1 MLTVRKIYI
10 INAILILSG
19 WQSLLFGQVSSQLGR
34 FEAEYNQG
42 CDPFKIILTETD
54 TFPDE
59 TVIQYDFTNNGIFE
73 GFEDGE
79 EISYIYDTPGNYT
92 IIQLTGID
100 EPGFSKTDTMEVIVR
115 ESVNP
120 DYSIFTC
127 ENNGAK
133 IEILPDAYDQHKIYF
148 TPSDSVIVNSGEPV
162 PAFIYPPGTHSVTVK
177 GLFDGA
183 KENCASV
190 TKAFTTINNLIPADL
205 DQVALLNKN
214 NITGSVELQ
223 YDLQPDIIYDL
234 QTAIDFP
241 AGFQSMEFLD
251 NSSSSLI
258 IDSLDTENN
267 INIFRIAAFDACQ
280 NTNLYSDTISTIS
293 IDVRAENGQN
303 RVEWN
308 SFPLSF
314 SDYQLFRNNQSFQ
327 NFTNVNL
334 KVFVDSNV
342 ECFTNYCYSIQY
354 TNSNG
359 GISLSDTICV
369 ESFIIYFPPSIKN
382 TTASVDGVNIDL
394 NWDDPENA
402 TITSYFIQREI
413 EDDVFATIDSTLVN
427 QYTDTGL
434 DTDTRG
440 FCYRINYLDECRNRS
455 NLGDLTCTIFLTI
468 ENNQLIEWNRYT
480 GWQNGVKEYVVEVYN
495 ENGIFEKEINV
506 GLNRWYEDT
515 TFLSRQIIQYRIRAE
530 SNDDPALIT
539 HSNFVIQQVESVL
552 WLPNSFTPNGD
563 GLNDF
568 FKPEGTQM
576 REFSMRIFTRYG
588 DLIYTTEDQNL
599 GWDGTYN
606 GEDMPPVTYIYKME
620 ATDELDKKYNKT
632 GQLLLIRH

>member
-1 MLTVRKIYI
+1 MFAVRKICI
-10 INAILILSG
+10 IITILILSAG
-19 WQSLLFGQVSSQLGR
+19 QSIIFGQVSSQLGR
-34 FEAEYNQG
+34 FEADYDQG
-42 CDPFKIILTETD
+42 CAPFKIILTETD
-54 TFPDE
+54 TFPDG

-79 EISYIYDTPGNYT
+79 EISHIYDTPGNYT

-100 EPGFSKTDTMEVIVR
+100 EPGFSKTDTLDITVR

-133 IEILPDAYDQHKIYF
+133 VEIFPDVYEQHKIYY
-148 TPSDSVIVNSGEPV
+148 TPADSVIVNSGEPV
-162 PAFIYPPGTHSVTVK
+162 PAFVYPPGTHSITVK
-177 GLFDGA
+177 GLFIGG

-190 TKAFTTINNLIPADL
+190 TKSFTTINNLIPAEL
-205 DQVALLNKN
+205 DQVALLSKN
-214 NITGSVELQ
+214 NINGSVQLQ
-223 YDLQPDIIYDL
+223 YQLQPDIVYEL
-234 QTAIDFP
+234 QKAVDFP
-241 AGFQSMEFLD
+241 AGFQSIQYLD
-251 NSSSSLI
+251 NPSTSSV
-258 IDSLDTENN
+258 IDSIDTENN
-267 INIFRIAAFDACQ
+267 IQIFRISAFDACQ
-280 NTNLYSDTISTIS
+280 NKNLYSDTISTIAINVS
-293 IDVRAENGQN
+293 AENAQN

-308 SFPLSF
+308 SFPLNF
-314 SDYQLFRNNQSFQ
+314 SDYQLIRNDQSYQ
-327 NFTNVNL
+327 NFNNVDL
-334 KVFVDSNV
+334 KVFIDSNV

-354 TNSNG
+354 TNNNG

-382 TTASVDGVNIDL
+382 TTASVDGINIDL
-394 NWDDPENA
+394 IWDDPENA
-402 TITSYFIQREI
+402 IITSYFIQREI

-427 QYTDTGL
+427 QYTDIDL

-440 FCYRINYLDECRNRS
+440 YCYRISYLDECRNRS
-455 NLGDLTCTIFLTI
+455 NLGDLTCTVFLTI
-468 ENNQLIEWNRYT
+468 EDNQLLEWNRYT
-480 GWQNGVKEYVVEVYN
+480 GWRNGVQQYFVEVYN
-495 ENGIFEKEINV
+495 ENGIFQKEINV

-515 TFLSRQIIQYRIRAE
+515 TFLTQQISEYRIRAE
-530 SNDDPALIT
+530 SNDDPPLMAF
-539 HSNFVIQQVESVL
+539 SNFVIKQVESVL
-552 WLPNSFTPNGD
+552 WLPNSFTPDGD

-576 REFSMRIFTRYG
+576 REFMMQIFTRYG
-588 DLIYTTEDQNL
+588 NLIYTTEDQNL

-606 GEDMPPVTYIYKME
+606 GEDMPPVTYIYKMD

>member
-1 MLTVRKIYI
+1 
-10 INAILILSG
+10 
-19 WQSLLFGQVSSQLGR
+19 
-34 FEAEYNQG
+34 
-42 CDPFKIILTETD
+42 
-54 TFPDE
+54 
-59 TVIQYDFTNNGIFE
+59 
-73 GFEDGE
+73 
-79 EISYIYDTPGNYT
+79 
-92 IIQLTGID
+92 
-100 EPGFSKTDTMEVIVR
+100 
-115 ESVNP
+115 
-120 DYSIFTC
+120 
-127 ENNGAK
+127 
-133 IEILPDAYDQHKIYF
+133 
-148 TPSDSVIVNSGEPV
+148 
-162 PAFIYPPGTHSVTVK
+162 
-177 GLFDGA
+177 LFDGA